1 MKIYSL
7 LSNSDVTSLLQMHS
21 QFCSKVQWESIVSN
35 APQTQTASVHRKMYR
50 GDKLIQ
56 FCQLAPKHFHCAVE
70 SRSRS
75 VRSDGPHS
83 ILFQQCT
90 ALESPHWVFTDTVL
104 SDDPQNIPTVQW
116 KADAARSYYGSSTNY
131 QGGIC
136 KVHQCIAT
144 IATLPLPDT
153 IILVISPPILPSLTL
168 APGGGANTSQP
179 LLSSSV
185 LGRGLQF

>member
-1 MKIYSL
+1 M
-7 LSNSDVTSLLQMHS
+7 
-21 QFCSKVQWESIVSN
+21 SN
-35 APQTQTASVHRKMYR
+35 APQTQTASVHQKMYR

-75 VRSDGPHS
+75 FRSDGPHS

-90 ALESPHWVFTDTVL
+90 ATDMVL
-104 SDDPQNIPTVQW
+104 SDEPQNIPTVQW

-136 KVHQCIAT
+136 KVHHCIAT
-144 IATLPLPDT
+144 LSDT

-185 LGRGLQF
+185 LGRVLQF